1 MARTEAPRGAV
12 RVGAPGAP
20 GAPGGPLREADAALA
35 DRFRRVL
42 GATRRDPLAEPRDAA
57 VPALAAWPAEAGD
70 AADGPVAP
78 AGPHAGPLAPAPGP
92 LDDDE
97 PAAPRERAACAAPE
111 EDDAAAQPLPPAVPE
126 PASLPPGTPAA
137 APWSWSR
144 HGYHGGASQQQPAPA
159 GEAQPIDAGS
169 EPPWLRDTAD
179 FVGSLCAGVDAGFQ
193 TWRMTVPLDAR
204 QLPDTQLEL
213 SLSPHTLCLR
223 FRAAAPESARLVLR
237 YRQHLLDLLGEVP
250 GLPSHIE
257 IELD

>member
-1 MARTEAPRGAV
+1 MARTEAPRGAA
-12 RVGAPGAP
+12 RVSPASA
-20 GAPGGPLREADAALA
+20 AGGPLRDGDAALA

-42 GATRRDPLAEPRDAA
+42 GAPGRDAA
-57 VPALAAWPAEAGD
+57 LAPRDVALPPSTALLAD
-70 AADGPVAP
+70 AAEGAVLAP
-78 AGPHAGPLAPAPGP
+78 GPHAPPLPP
-92 LDDDE
+92 LPRQRDDDDA
-97 PAAPRERAACAAPE
+97 AAPRERAVCAAPE
-111 EDDAAAQPLPPAVPE
+111 DEEVAAPPPPAAPE
-126 PASLPPGTPAA
+126 SAAPPPGAPAA
-137 APWSWSR
+137 AAWSWSGSR
-144 HGYHGGASQQQPAPA
+144 HGGQGGGASQHPSSPA
-159 GEAQPIDAGS
+159 GEAQPVDAGA
-169 EPPWLRDTAD
+169 EPAWLRDTAD